1 MNTQLYFWCTLLGL
15 LGIAFQTLIKIST
28 LKKQSQLANHSFSVS
43 DYFNNDWP
51 TVCLNLITLAVAV
64 IAMDELV
71 KYQPKVLPF
80 IKWFFFFIGYT
91 GSSLLNYF
99 LSKSQNLINNVI
111 DQKSNIADSKNTVN

>member
-15 LGIAFQTLIKIST
+15 LGISFQTLIKIST
-28 LKKQSQLANHSFSVS
+28 LKKQAQLTNHKFNVI

-111 DQKSNIADSKNTVN
+111 DQKSNIADSKNTGN